1 MTVIIIDNG
10 MGNTGSIKCSL
21 ERVGACVELSDDA
34 EELLQAERLVLPGVG
49 SFRDGMTHLR
59 DRGLVD
65 VIHQAVD
72 GGTPLL
78 GVCLGMQLLANY
90 GQEGGGEE
98 GLGLIPGRVVRMEPT
113 GGERIPHIGW
123 NEVNPRQNSSLIAGI
138 PAGTDFYFVHS
149 YHFVAEEPDNILL
162 TTPYCGQV
170 VSAVAGGRVFGVQFH
185 PEKSSRAGLAL
196 LENFLAN

>member
-1 MTVIIIDNG
+1 MTVIVIDNG
-10 MGNTGSIKCSL
+10 MGNTGSLQCSL
-21 ERVGACVELSDDA
+21 EKVGAYVELSDDA

-78 GVCLGMQLLANY
+78 GVCLGMQLLADY
-90 GQEGGGEE
+90 GEEGGGDE

-113 GGERIPHIGW
+113 EGERIPHIGW

-149 YHFVAEEPDNILL
+149 YHFVVEDPDNILL
-162 TTPYCGQV
+162 TTLYCGQV
-170 VSAVAGGRVFGVQFH
+170 VSAVARGKVFGVQFH
-185 PEKSSRAGLAL
+185 PEKSSQAGWAL
-196 LENFLAN
+196 IENFLAD